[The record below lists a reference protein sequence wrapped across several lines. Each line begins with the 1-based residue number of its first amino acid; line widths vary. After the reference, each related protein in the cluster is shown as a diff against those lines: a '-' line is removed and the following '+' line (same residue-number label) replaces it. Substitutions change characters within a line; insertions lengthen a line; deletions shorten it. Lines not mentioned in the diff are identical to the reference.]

1 MNSLIF
7 NQYPTICLIADKS
20 GKILV
25 TTNNRSELIM
35 ITTFI
40 TLGIAFAAAAGLSS
54 IAVKEEHFLSE

>member
-1 MNSLIF
+1 
-7 NQYPTICLIADKS
+7 
-20 GKILV
+20 
-25 TTNNRSELIM
+25 M